1 MDSNKGLRV
10 KRVGLS
16 LTPELFEIIEEK
28 RGLISRSA
36 YIDFLLKEQLRPILN
51 ERQRKEK
58 KDEKITKPSDK

>member
-10 KRVGLS
+10 KRIGLS

-36 YIDFLLKEQLRPILN
+36 YIDFLLKKQLQPILN
-51 ERQRKEK
+51 ERRKK
-58 KDEKITKPSDK
+58 KKGDNG